1 MSVSKRPPRYRKDG
15 SVAPPEWQAD
25 FTVNGQRVVK
35 QFPTQREAKIYERRS
50 KDAADKGAF
59 TAPRRDGE
67 TVADAG
73 KAYIKWCRG
82 EAIRGVLRKQ
92 TVDYYELLILR
103 HINARFIE
111 INTKKGKVKVRLGDV
126 KLSNL
131 LPPIVEQWRDDL
143 VATGKGVTAV
153 HTLIQLK
160 LLLRNAKRLGWVSYN
175 AAGDVVIRLKPPP
188 KPLPGQ
194 DFPNDKEALMLVKGA
209 QGYLRPILITLLST
223 GMRQGELR
231 ALTWDKI
238 DFDRRRIRVE
248 RTIDRFREK
257 GPTKTD
263 SGVRTIRMGDILAQA
278 LCVWKDICPQ
288 GLIDADGKPIRFYIP
303 EHEVL
308 EIAGFLREN
317 PGITVNGAAR
327 RLKASRQIDVSPML
341 VWRVR
346 NAMPLSQS
354 GRSPLVFP
362 NTESAARDGSSVWRQ
377 FRTLQRELGMVR
389 PDAKPKYTLHDLRH
403 YRASLELRNGHPLAD
418 LAQALGHKDASM
430 IHKVYG
436 HSLGDPEGG
445 PAEADII
452 GELGLLLYPDR
463 NKNRHVLQQCARA
476 SN

>member
-1 MSVSKRPPRYRKDG
+1 MSVRKRPPRYRKDG

-35 QFPTQREAKIYERRS
+35 QFPTQREAKAYERRS
-50 KDAADKGAF
+50 KDSADKGAF

-82 EAIRGVLRKQ
+82 EEIRGVLRKQ
-92 TVDYYELLILR
+92 TVDYYELLILH
-103 HINARFIE
+103 HINARFID
-111 INTKKGKVKVRLGDV
+111 IKTKKGKVKARLGDV

-131 LPPIVEQWRDDL
+131 LPPMVEQWRDDL

-175 AAGDVVIRLKPPP
+175 AAGDVVIRLKFPP

-194 DFPNDKEALMLVKGA
+194 DFPNNKEALMLMKGA
-209 QGYLRPILITLLST
+209 EGYLRPILITLLST

-231 ALTWDKI
+231 ALTWDNI
-238 DFDRRRIRVE
+238 DFERRRIRVE
-248 RTIDRFREK
+248 HTIDRFRER

-263 SGVRTIRMGDILAQA
+263 SGVRTIRMVDILAQA
-278 LCVWKDICPQ
+278 LCEWKDICPQ
-288 GLIDADGKPIRFYIP
+288 GLIDADGRPIRFYIP
-303 EHEVL
+303 EHQVL
-308 EIAGFLREN
+308 EIAEFLKEN
-317 PGITVNGAAR
+317 PGVSDRNAENLFDVC
-327 RLKASRQIDVSPML
+327 RLLIR
-341 VWRVR
+341 RVR
-346 NAMPLSQS
+346 KAMPLAQS
-354 GRSPLVFP
+354 GRSLLIFP
-362 NTESAARDGSSVWRQ
+362 NTENGARDGSSVWRQ

-389 PDAKPKYTLHDLRH
+389 PDATPKYTLHDLRH
-403 YRASLELRNGHPLAD
+403 YRTSLELRNGHPLAD

-436 HSLGDPEGG
+436 HPLGDPEGG
-445 PAEADII
+445 LAEADII
-452 GELGLLLYPDR
+452 GQLGLLFLPR
-463 NKNRHVLQQCARA
+463 PQQK
-476 SN
+476 